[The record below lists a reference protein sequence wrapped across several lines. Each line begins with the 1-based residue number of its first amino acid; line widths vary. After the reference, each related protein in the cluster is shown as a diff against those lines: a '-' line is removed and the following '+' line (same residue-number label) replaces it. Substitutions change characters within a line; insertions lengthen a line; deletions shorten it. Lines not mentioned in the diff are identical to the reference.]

1 MTTYQFLSLL
11 IQIGFLIIAI
21 MGNKK

>member
-11 IQIGFLIIAI
+11 IQLGFLIIAI

>member
-11 IQIGFLIIAI
+11 IQIGFLIVAI

>member
-11 IQIGFLIIAI
+11 IQIGFLIVAI
-21 MGNKK
+21 LGNKK